1 MTRYRERRS
10 FTVAAKSSGQS
21 GFVTIPVKA
30 PRAPQ
35 AARQALA
42 APTPAAFAELAPA
55 AAPAAEVTPRRV
67 LPSLI
72 AWEAPVPEPEPAFT
86 PEPPLPRVRRATPQG
101 TLEDGPRRRGRPRK
115 HPLPIDTAPAVE
127 RKPEPAPIAA
137 PTVSPVAQATPAK
150 PALRR
155 VQPDGTRLR
164 LGERWKRR
172 LPRACW

>member
-1 MTRYRERRS
+1 MSRNRERRS

-30 PRAPQ
+30 PRVPQ

-42 APTPAAFAELAPA
+42 PAVSAAFSDPVPAATPPA
-55 AAPAAEVTPRRV
+55 DLSPRRI

-72 AWEAPVPEPEPAFT
+72 AWEAPAPEPEPEYT
-86 PEPPLPRVRRATPQG
+86 PEPPLPRVRRVTPQG
-101 TLEDGPRRRGRPRK
+101 TLDDAPRRRGRPRK
-115 HPLPIDTAPAVE
+115 HPLPAETVAPVAQAIE
-127 RKPEPAPIAA
+127 PEPIPVA
-137 PTVSPVAQATPAK
+137 SPVAQTRPAA
-150 PALRR
+150 PAQRR
-155 VQPDGTRLR
+155 VQPEGARLR

>member
-1 MTRYRERRS
+1 MTRNRGRRS

-30 PRAPQ
+30 PRAAK
-35 AARQALA
+35 AARQVSA
-42 APTPAAFAELAPA
+42 APSSAAFSEPAPA
-55 AAPAAEVTPRRV
+55 SASASELMPRRI

-86 PEPPLPRVRRATPQG
+86 PEPPLPRVRRITPQG
-101 TLEDGPRRRGRPRK
+101 TLDDAPRRRGRPRK
-115 HPLPIDTAPAVE
+115 HPLPVDTAPVVA
-127 RKPEPAPIAA
+127 RTPEPEPVPVTAPA
-137 PTVSPVAQATPAK
+137 VSPVAQAK
-150 PALRR
+150 PAMRR
-155 VQPDGTRLR
+155 VQPDGVRLP